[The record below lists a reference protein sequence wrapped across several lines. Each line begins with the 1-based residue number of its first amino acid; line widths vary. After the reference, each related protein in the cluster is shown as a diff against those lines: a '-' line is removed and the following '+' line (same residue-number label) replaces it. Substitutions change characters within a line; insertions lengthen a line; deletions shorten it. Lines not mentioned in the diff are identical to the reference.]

1 MKLPPDLEAR
11 ILALAGVTVNGNTP
25 RRSIADTVSEKDF
38 MAAVIKESERLGWKV
53 YHTHDSRK
61 SQAGYPDLTLARDRL
76 IVAELKTESGRL
88 TAAQANW
95 LTALAEAG
103 VECYVWRPSSW
114 TRIVEVLTNRG
125 EMGMELRWEHAPAA
139 PRRNGG
145 R

>member
-76 IVAELKTESGRL
+76 IVAELKTESGRV

-103 VECYVWRPSSW
+103 VECYLWRPSSW
-114 TRIVEVLTNRG
+114 TRIVEVLTHLG
-125 EMGMELRWEHAPAA
+125 AMAMELRWAHAPAA
-139 PRRNGG
+139 PHRNGG